1 MTDINNNNNET
12 NNIEQNNENLDN
24 VDLKNICINVEGL
37 SDNHRQMYDLINH
50 VIIKGFDFRKN
61 TKLGKKY
68 IVNLVFNDTIKRYK
82 INSKK
87 RNRRVIDK
95 DCMCMGRK
103 LDTLQCTRR
112 RLPGHDYCLSH
123 VKNRPNGRIDEE
135 IVIKKSKGKRGRKRK
150 NNYDPKQNDK
160 NYSTLWEN
168 VIDNEK
174 YLIDINNNVFTF
186 DLEKPKYLGRKN
198 LEGKIEKV
206 APIIPK

>member
-1 MTDINNNNNET
+1 MSNNNNN
-12 NNIEQNNENLDN
+12 NNSNSGSSDEPKNYY
-24 VDLKNICINVEGL
+24 VDIEGL
-37 SDNHRQMYDLINH
+37 SENHRQMYDLLNH
-50 VIIKGFDFRKN
+50 VLTKGFEMRKSSV
-61 TKLGKKY
+61 LGNKDL
-68 IVNLVFNDTIKRYK
+68 INIIFSDTIKRYK

-150 NNYDPKQNDK
+150 NNYDPKQNDEK
-160 NYSTLWEN
+160 YSTLWEN

-186 DLEKPKYLGRKN
+186 DLTKPKFLGIKN
-198 LEGKIEKV
+198 LEGKIEKL
-206 APIIPK
+206 PPNIPK

>member
-1 MTDINNNNNET
+1 MSNLNNNNN
-12 NNIEQNNENLDN
+12 QNNNSN
-24 VDLKNICINVEGL
+24 NQRNICINVDSL
-37 SDNHRQMYDLINH
+37 SENHRQMYDLINH
-50 VIIKGFDFRKN
+50 VMLKGLELRKN
-61 TKLGKKY
+61 NDICNKDL
-68 IVNLVFNDTIKRYK
+68 INLIFSDTIKRYK

-95 DCMCMGRK
+95 ECMCMGRK

-123 VKNRPNGRIDEE
+123 VKNRPNGRIDED

-174 YLIDINNNVFTF
+174 YLIDINNNIFTF

-198 LEGKIEKV
+198 LEGKIEKL
-206 APIIPK
+206 PPNIPK

>member
-1 MTDINNNNNET
+1 MSNVNNNNDAD
-12 NNIEQNNENLDN
+12 NNSNNQ
-24 VDLKNICINVEGL
+24 KNICINVDSL
-37 SDNHRQMYDLINH
+37 SENHRQMYDLINH
-50 VIIKGFDFRKN
+50 VILKGLELRKN
-61 TKLGKKY
+61 NDICNKDL
-68 IVNLVFNDTIKRYK
+68 INLIFNDTIKRYK

-95 DCMCMGRK
+95 ECMCMGRK

-123 VKNRPNGRIDEE
+123 VKNRPNGRIDED

-174 YLIDINNNVFTF
+174 YLIDINNNIFTF

-198 LEGKIEKV
+198 LEGKIEKL
-206 APIIPK
+206 PPNIPK

>member
-1 MTDINNNNNET
+1 MNNNNN
-12 NNIEQNNENLDN
+12 NNDN
-24 VDLKNICINVEGL
+24 DSNTDNLKNICINVDSL
-37 SDNHRQMYDLINH
+37 SENHRQMYDLINH
-50 VIIKGFDFRKN
+50 VLSKGLDLRQTNKICKTDLIN
-61 TKLGKKY
+61 
-68 IVNLVFNDTIKRYK
+68 VVFSDTIKRYK

-112 RLPGHDYCLSH
+112 RLPGQDYCLSH

-206 APIIPK
+206 PPNIPK

>member
-1 MTDINNNNNET
+1 MSNVNNNNDAD
-12 NNIEQNNENLDN
+12 NNSNNQ
-24 VDLKNICINVEGL
+24 KNICINVDSL
-37 SDNHRQMYDLINH
+37 SENHRQMYDLINH
-50 VIIKGFDFRKN
+50 VISKGLELRKN
-61 TKLGKKY
+61 NDICKK
-68 IVNLVFNDTIKRYK
+68 NLINIVFNDTIKRYK

-95 DCMCMGRK
+95 ECMCMGRK

-123 VKNRPNGRIDEE
+123 VKNRPNGRIDED

-174 YLIDINNNVFTF
+174 YLIDINNNIFTF

-198 LEGKIEKV
+198 LEGKIEKL
-206 APIIPK
+206 PPNIPK

>member
-1 MTDINNNNNET
+1 MSNLNNNTTENT
-12 NNIEQNNENLDN
+12 NSDN
-24 VDLKNICINVEGL
+24 QRNICINVDGL
-37 SDNHRQMYDLINH
+37 SENHRQMYDLINH
-50 VIIKGFDFRKN
+50 VILKGLDLRKN
-61 TKLGKKY
+61 NSICNKDL
-68 IVNLVFNDTIKRYK
+68 INLIFNDTIKRYK

-95 DCMCMGRK
+95 ECMCMGRK

-123 VKNRPNGRIDEE
+123 VKNRPNGRIDED

-174 YLIDINNNVFTF
+174 YLIDINNNIFTF
-186 DLEKPKYLGRKN
+186 DLEKPIYLGRKN
-198 LEGKIEKV
+198 LEGKIEKL
-206 APIIPK
+206 PPNIPK